1 MAVHVRALAE
11 IGLDCLFPPRCLSPG
26 CSRRGAWVC
35 APCLAGAP
43 PLPDRRCAICG
54 DAVLSVRAC
63 AGSASPR
70 CRRCLVR
77 PPAFDLA
84 VAPWLHA
91 PPVTHWIH
99 ALKYDRRPRVADLAG
114 QYAAAVV
121 RPHLGPDLD
130 RTVVV
135 PVPTHAARRA
145 ERGIDVPARLAAVV
159 AASLGVPADVD
170 ALERVR
176 ATPPQVGSS
185 RAARLANLLD
195 AIEARRPVCVEHV
208 VVVDDVLTTGA
219 TGEAC
224 ARALKAAGAQRVVV
238 VTLARSTHGGHA

>member
-1 MAVHVRALAE
+1 MAADVRALAE
-11 IGLDCLFPPRCLSPG
+11 VWLDCLFPPRCLSPG
-26 CSRRGAWVC
+26 CSRRGAWIC

-43 PLPDRRCAICG
+43 ALPKRRCAICG
-54 DAVLSVRAC
+54 DAVLAARAD
-63 AGSASPR
+63 ARSASPR
-70 CRRCLVR
+70 CRRCLAQ

-91 PPVTHWIH
+91 PPVTDWIH
-99 ALKYDRRPRVADLAG
+99 ALKYDRRRRVADLAG
-114 QYAAAVV
+114 QCAAAVV
-121 RPHLGPDLD
+121 RPHLGPDLA

-135 PVPTHAARRA
+135 PVPTHAERRA

-159 AASLGVPADVD
+159 AASLGVPVAVD

-176 ATPPQVGSS
+176 ATPPQVGTS
-185 RAARLANLLD
+185 RAERLANVLG
-195 AIEARRPVCVEHV
+195 AIEARRPVCLEHA

-224 ARALKAAGAQRVVV
+224 ARALKAAGAKRVVV
-238 VTLARSTHGGHA
+238 VTLARATHGGDA